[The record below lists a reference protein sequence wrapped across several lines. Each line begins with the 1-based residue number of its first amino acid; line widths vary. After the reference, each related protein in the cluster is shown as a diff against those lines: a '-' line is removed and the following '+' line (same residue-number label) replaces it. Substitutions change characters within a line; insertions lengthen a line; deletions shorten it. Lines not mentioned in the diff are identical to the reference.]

1 MGTAISGKF
10 DLNEAFW
17 QKMEKINQRK
27 SKMING
33 KIRVSEFKGVK
44 DEEK

>member
-27 SKMING
+27 SFTNTTWA
-33 KIRVSEFKGVK
+33 VNC
-44 DEEK
+44 

>member
-1 MGTAISGKF
+1 MLNPISGKF

-27 SKMING
+27 SKMIPPLFL
-33 KIRVSEFKGVK
+33 KSCLS
-44 DEEK
+44 

>member
-27 SKMING
+27 SKMINAC
-33 KIRVSEFKGVK
+33 IVASI
-44 DEEK
+44 DW

>member
-27 SKMING
+27 SKRQALIGRNLDSLFFY
-33 KIRVSEFKGVK
+33 VF
-44 DEEK
+44 